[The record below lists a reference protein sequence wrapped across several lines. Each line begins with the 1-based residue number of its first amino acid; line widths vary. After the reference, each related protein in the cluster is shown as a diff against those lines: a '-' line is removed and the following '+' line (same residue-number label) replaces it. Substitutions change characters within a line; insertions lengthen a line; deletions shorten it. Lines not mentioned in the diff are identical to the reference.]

1 MRKRL
6 TNLQQPLQLM
16 AEATGG
22 QVILN
27 SNDVGPGLD
36 KIAHDFR
43 TYYSLGYTPS
53 HSGSGRYYDV
63 EVKLAEK
70 RKGVRIR
77 HRTGYRDKP
86 IHDRMEDGTLSSLRY
101 GYDNNPWGLV
111 LRLGQPQHSKK
122 SQYNVP
128 MLLAIPLGKVVMIPR
143 EGFYEGRL
151 KVFFGAMDEAGDFSD
166 VQEVNLPL
174 KIPNEEF
181 DPEKYYPLQDTLLM
195 KEGGNRLAVGVWD
208 EIGAEGSFVVEG
220 ITVGAVGLV
229 SPTMQEN

>member
-1 MRKRL
+1 M
-6 TNLQQPLQLM
+6 
-16 AEATGG
+16 
-22 QVILN
+22 
-27 SNDVGPGLD
+27 
-36 KIAHDFR
+36 
-43 TYYSLGYTPS
+43 
-53 HSGSGRYYDV
+53 
-63 EVKLAEK
+63 KLKQK

-86 IHDRMEDGTLSSLRY
+86 VHDRMADGTLSGLRY

-111 LRLGQPQHSKK
+111 LRLGESQHSKK

-143 EGFYEGRL
+143 DGFYEGRL
-151 KVFFGAMDEAGDFSD
+151 KVFFGAMDDQGDFSD

-174 KIPNEEF
+174 RIPNEEF
-181 DPEKYYPLQDTLLM
+181 DPEKYYPLQDMLLM

-220 ITVGAVGLV
+220 VTVG
-229 SPTMQEN
+229 SPGGAAPAMLEN